1 MKSYIKYFQYFYLL
15 IAILFLID
23 AFKKYQIGEVF
34 WISLLLAGF
43 AFFMFIFKRRF
54 AQRYEDRNKKL

>member
-15 IAILFLID
+15 IAILFLVD
-23 AFKKYQIGEVF
+23 AFMKFQKGEVF
-34 WISLLLAGF
+34 WISLLLAGC
-43 AFFMFIFKRRF
+43 AVFMFIFKRRF